1 MKTQEFLNL
10 AKEFGKELKH
20 MCRDSGKTLTVP
32 LSRSLKTP
40 FRKPEVAPMGSI
52 GRMPLSD
59 LTQLYYDT
67 DDDVPPSLIIK
78 TWDDATESLSHKGAA
93 RNVLIDKF
101 SPIFPEFPFQGT
113 TSDCMTQ
120 YLCAASWK
128 VGTLEWIEN
137 GVLLHIPGGQIELGF
152 DHRSIRRFAGRRAWT
167 GEQASQRAALRRPY
181 GALTQATTRISSLYS
196 YLVLCFPRSSDAL
209 FNLFCAVISAGDDAQ
224 NALIEGNFSTYI
236 VDRTPYERTIWD
248 IARDIVL
255 KARKRTPVPELYD
268 LLGHRYSRE
277 TLLRALG
284 PCPEE
289 GAPIPGYTNKARS
302 RHLAWIEE
310 QNVRDLKR
318 LKPVTGLA
326 SDNEMLEL
334 QQLIR

>member
-10 AKEFGKELKH
+10 TKEFGKELKH
-20 MCRDSGKTLTVP
+20 MCQESGKATTVP

-40 FRKPEVAPMGSI
+40 FRKPEVAPAGMI
-52 GRMPLSD
+52 GRLPLSD

-78 TWDDATESLSHKGAA
+78 TWDDATEDLAHRGAA
-93 RNVLIDKF
+93 RGTLIERF
-101 SPIFPEFPFQGT
+101 SPLFPEFPFQGT
-113 TSDCMTQ
+113 ASDCMTQ

-128 VGTLEWIEN
+128 VGNLEWIEN
-137 GVLLHIPGGQIELGF
+137 GVLLHIPGGIELGF
-152 DHRSIRRFAGRRAWT
+152 DHRSIRRFAERKAWLG
-167 GEQASQRAALRRPY
+167 GEGSQRPALRRRY
-181 GALTQATTRISSLYS
+181 GVLVYASTRISSLYS
-196 YLVLCFPRSSDAL
+196 HLVLSFPRSSEAL
-209 FNLFCAVISAGDDAQ
+209 FHLFCAVISAGEDAQ
-224 NALIEGNFSTYI
+224 KALIEGNFSTWV

-255 KARKRTPVPELYD
+255 KARKRTPVNELYD
-268 LLGHRYSRE
+268 LLGHRFSKE
-277 TLLRALG
+277 VLFRALG

-289 GAPIPGYTNKARS
+289 GAPIPGYTNKTRS

-310 QNVRDLKR
+310 QNVKDLKR
-318 LKPVTGLA
+318 LKPVAGLP
-326 SDNEMLEL
+326 SDNEMLTL